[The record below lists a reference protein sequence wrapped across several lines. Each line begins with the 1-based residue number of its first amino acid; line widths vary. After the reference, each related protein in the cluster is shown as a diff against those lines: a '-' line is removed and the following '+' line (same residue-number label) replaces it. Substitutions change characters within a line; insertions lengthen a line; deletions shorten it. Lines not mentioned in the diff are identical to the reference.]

1 MNTLYGP
8 KHIEKQRS
16 SGYKSTVYA
25 LAEIVDNSIDAGASK
40 VEIHFCEK
48 TINAQSGAQ
57 RKRMSQILVTDNGCG
72 MSPDM
77 LNGCLT
83 FAEGSGSE
91 HGRIGTFGFGLPNS
105 SISVCRR
112 VEVYSRT
119 SQSDWHIVYLDIDEI
134 LASASE
140 YKAARQLPTEPDLG
154 INLDQINTVIR
165 WTTLDKC
172 DAAQAKTLIR
182 RSDKLLGRL
191 YRYFLSEQKVDLQLI
206 SRNLDNEHEDSRQTV
221 IPNDP
226 LFLEKGRY
234 HMTDL
239 IWQEATRTDGKDKHP
254 ILGDEDPYFN
264 PVTHYKRF
272 ILGCTQNKSQLPLF
286 QPCKEFWDVKYD
298 VSIGSSKYRYTIKA
312 AFATSG
318 IANPGLRSGGGT
330 EIGRKIGEKM
340 NGTKDCRSDNIFWIR
355 EGRELDFGSWGLYNR
370 GQEKNRFWTI
380 EIHFDHTLDE
390 ILGVSNTKQSV
401 DFHRVDGN
409 LDELD
414 SLASSL
420 TVQEER
426 QVLFHHITQQCLS
439 CIKHMNSQLKSYASE
454 FSSREMVAKGQDKN
468 KNRPI
473 PEVEGTVFR
482 SLPKSGEWSS
492 AQKTEVVNFLKERY
506 PTIEIKAIKNQIDI
520 AAKGLTSTVVL
531 YAPNETGNMFDIEPA
546 RGKFITIINSRH
558 SFYERILAP
567 IKKHTNLVDFT
578 VSMEMLIS
586 AMAIQK
592 HEVEVAE
599 TDSEILNFYL
609 QGVSSRLQLWIRQ
622 NNIQID
628 SDRFAKNEEVE
639 E

>member
-1 MNTLYGP
+1 MNALYGP

-40 VEIHFCEK
+40 VDVHFCEQ
-48 TINAQSGAQ
+48 TIRAESGAQ
-57 RKRMSQILVTDNGCG
+57 RKKMSQILVTDNGCG
-72 MSPDM
+72 MSPEL
-77 LNGCLT
+77 LNRCLT

-112 VEVYSRT
+112 VEVYSR
-119 SQSDWHIVYLDIDEI
+119 QKGSDWHFVYLDVDEI

-140 YKAARQLPTEPDLG
+140 YQAAKRLAQPPQLG
-154 INLDQINTVIR
+154 IDLHGVSTVIR

-172 DAAQAKTLIR
+172 DAAHAKTLIR
-182 RSDKLLGRL
+182 RADKLLGRL
-191 YRYFLSEQKVDLQLI
+191 YRYFLSDQKIDLQLI
-206 SRNLDNEHEDSRQTV
+206 SRNLDNKTEDSRQTV

-226 LFLEKGRY
+226 LFLERNRY

-239 IWQEATRTDGKDKHP
+239 VWQEATRADGKDKHP
-254 ILGDEDPYFN
+254 TLGDEDDYFN
-264 PVTHYKRF
+264 PVTHYKRY
-272 ILGCTQNKSQLPLF
+272 IQGCRENVTQLPLF
-286 QPCKEFWDVKYD
+286 QKCQEFWDVQYD
-298 VSIGSSKYRYTIKA
+298 VTIGSSKYSYKLRS
-312 AFATSG
+312 AFATAG
-318 IANPGLRSGGGT
+318 ISNPGLRSGGGT
-330 EIGRKIGEKM
+330 AIGRMIAEKM

-355 EGRELDFGSWGLYNR
+355 EGRELDFGSYGLYNR
-370 GQEKNRFWTI
+370 SELKNRFWTI

-401 DFHRVDGN
+401 DFQRVDGE

-414 SLASSL
+414 SIATRLS
-420 TVQEER
+420 VQEER
-426 QVLFHHITQQCLS
+426 QVLFHHISQQCLS
-439 CIKHMNSQLKSYASE
+439 CIKHMNSVLASYARD
-454 FSSREMVAKGQDKN
+454 FKNRELAALGQDKK

-482 SLPKSGEWSS
+482 SLPKSGEWSQE
-492 AQKTEVVNFLKERY
+492 QKSEVVNFLKARY
-506 PTIEIKAIKNQIDI
+506 PQIPIDAIKNQIDI

-546 RGKFITIINSRH
+546 RGKYITIINSRH
-558 SFYERILAP
+558 SFYEKILAP
-567 IKKHTNLVDFT
+567 IKKHINLIDFT

-592 HEVEVAE
+592 HEIE
-599 TDSEILNFYL
+599 TQESDSEILNFYL
-609 QGVSSRLQLWIRQ
+609 QQVSSRLQLWIRQ

-628 SDRFAKNEEVE
+628 SNKFSTTEHS
-639 E
+639 